1 MIHIKA
7 LQYPINANIELPG
20 SKSISNRL
28 LMLRAILK
36 LDVRFRNLS
45 DAEDTITL
53 AKALGKIQSTKSATI
68 DIEHAGTDMRFLTT
82 YLSVTEGEW
91 ILTGSER
98 MKQRP
103 IFELVDGLRKLG
115 AEISYLELEGFPPL
129 KIKGKKLSGGKIEI
143 DGGISSQFI
152 SALLLIAPT
161 FENGIELKLTGEI
174 VSWPYIQMTI
184 ELLKQF
190 GASINVEK
198 NIITFK
204 NSEFDAPNSTFP
216 IESDW
221 SCASYYYSVMA
232 LAKDSEIIL
241 TQFSKE
247 SLQADSVL
255 PQIYD
260 ALGVKTEFIRSGIKL
275 AKQEKKITEFNYD
288 FTNCPDIA
296 QTLAVTCLGLGI
308 KANLTGLKTLK
319 IKETDR
325 IIALKNELEKFG
337 AEVFITNDSIKI
349 IPKPSLPISKIH
361 IQTYNDHRMAMSF
374 APLVLKCGEL
384 KIENPDVVNK
394 SYPAFWEDL
403 LFVGVEIL

>member
-28 LMLRAILK
+28 LIIRAILK
-36 LDVRFRNLS
+36 LETRFKNLS
-45 DAEDTITL
+45 DAEDTILL
-53 AKALGKIQSTKSATI
+53 AKALGKIQNAKSATI
-68 DIEHAGTDMRFLTT
+68 DIEHAGTDMRFLTA

-91 ILTGSER
+91 IITGSDR
-98 MKQRP
+98 MKERP
-103 IFELVDGLRKLG
+103 IGELVNGLKKFG
-115 AEISYLELEGFPPL
+115 AEISYLENEGFPPL
-129 KIKGKKLSGGKIEI
+129 KIKGKKLEGGKIEI
-143 DGGISSQFI
+143 NAGISSQFI

-161 FENGIELKLTGEI
+161 FINGLELKLTGEI

-184 ELLKQF
+184 DLLKHF
-190 GASINVEK
+190 GISIEAEN
-198 NIITFK
+198 NLITIK
-204 NSEFDAPNSTFP
+204 NSESDVHHSTFA

-221 SCASYYYSVMA
+221 SSASYYYSVMA
-232 LAKDSEIIL
+232 LANKADIIL
-241 TQFSKE
+241 MQYSKE
-247 SLQADSVL
+247 SIQADSVL
-255 PQIYD
+255 PEIYD
-260 ALGVKTEFIRSGIKL
+260 SLGVKTEFIRTGIKL
-275 AKQEKKITEFNYD
+275 SKKEINISEFNYD

-308 KANLTGLKTLK
+308 KANLTGLRTLK

-337 AEVFITNDSIKI
+337 AEINVTNDSIKI
-349 IPKPSLPISKIH
+349 IPKASLPISKIH
-361 IQTYNDHRMAMSF
+361 IQTYNDHRMAMCF

-384 KIENPDVVNK
+384 KIENPDVVEK

-403 LFVGVEIL
+403 PLVGVEVL